1 MSRSLPRSLHCIMSV
16 AGHGDRDE
24 TAPNERDPI
33 KISED
38 MKNDP
43 RRQII
48 QAIKKIQPQTGKHFK
63 DIAIPEVLFQQARTV
78 AWHEEGDRRFKK
90 VPVYE
95 LMVSHIRHK
104 GGADCETLTKSRSVL
119 EGWKAASIALFRYA
133 LNLQLAPKR
142 PEFKKMKVRII
153 VYHPLQIFT
162 QFSLSHSSPPHS
174 MCTTSLATCTRQREY
189 CL

>member
-1 MSRSLPRSLHCIMSV
+1 MSV

-24 TAPNERDPI
+24 TAPNERDAT
-33 KISED
+33 KISEGIR
-38 MKNDP
+38 NDP

-48 QAIKKIQPQTGKHFK
+48 QEIRKIQPQTGKHFK
-63 DIAIPEVLFQQARTV
+63 DIAIPEVLYQQARTV
-78 AWHEEGDRRFKK
+78 AWREKADRRFRK

-104 GGADCETLTKSRSVL
+104 GGADCETLTKSQTVL
-119 EGWKAASIALFRYA
+119 EGWKVASIALFRYA

-162 QFSLSHSSPPHS
+162 QLSLSHSSPPHS

-189 CL
+189 CM